1 MDGFQREYLRSQAHI
16 HNMKYVDASRRAL
29 ITGMRSKIKSVEH
42 RPDLL
47 IMQRHQQRRGG
58 DFRYTVKDETYYP
71 SKSSFEHGAATHSSD
86 VVTAAAPSI
95 QTASLAE
102 QMFTQHSPPPTHSE
116 EASPYAPPPET
127 KNVPIKKED
136 ASPYS
141 TANTSREDSPYTP
154 REEKSTAPSN
164 LGLANEVL

>member
-47 IMQRHQQRRGG
+47 IMQQQMRLRGG

-71 SKSSFEHGAATHSSD
+71 SKASFERGAMAHSSD
-86 VVTAAAPSI
+86 AVIAPSPSI
-95 QTASLAE
+95 QTASVAE
-102 QMFTQHSPPPTHSE
+102 QMFTEHSLPPTHSV
-116 EASPYAPPPET
+116 EAPPET

-136 ASPYS
+136 YS
-141 TANTSREDSPYTP
+141 SVNTTRDLPP
-154 REEKSTAPSN
+154 EEKSNLPSN